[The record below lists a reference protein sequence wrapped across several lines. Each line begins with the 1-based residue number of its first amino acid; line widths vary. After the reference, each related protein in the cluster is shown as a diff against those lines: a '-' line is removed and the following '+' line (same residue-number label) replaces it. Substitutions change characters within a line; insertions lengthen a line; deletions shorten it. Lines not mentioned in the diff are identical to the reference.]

1 MKQPLTAPELQ
12 RLAKKAGS
20 ARELVA
26 PKKRAEAA
34 EVADGD
40 LIEWLAA
47 DGKRLRRPIL
57 EQGSKLTLGFSADI
71 QKSWEA

>member
-1 MKQPLTAPELQ
+1 VKQPLAAPELE

-26 PKKRAEAA
+26 PKKKAEAA
-34 EVADGD
+34 DVPDGE
-40 LIEWLAA
+40 LIAWLAA

-57 EQGSKLTLGFSADI
+57 ERGPKLTLGFSAAI
-71 QKSWEA
+71 QEEWK